1 MIATTAASHYDQ
13 GEQHFR
19 ILGRGGLA
27 QANIEHPTNYAPM
40 GGRFKPNRL
49 HPALRAIQASALR
62 DRPFRQMRIERAR
75 GDIWRFDQF
84 RSREFLGL

>member
-1 MIATTAASHYDQ
+1 MQRNIAHEQMIATTAASHYDQ

-19 ILGRGGLA
+19 IIGRGRLA

-62 DRPFRQMRIERAR
+62 
-75 GDIWRFDQF
+75 
-84 RSREFLGL
+84 RSSFSADED